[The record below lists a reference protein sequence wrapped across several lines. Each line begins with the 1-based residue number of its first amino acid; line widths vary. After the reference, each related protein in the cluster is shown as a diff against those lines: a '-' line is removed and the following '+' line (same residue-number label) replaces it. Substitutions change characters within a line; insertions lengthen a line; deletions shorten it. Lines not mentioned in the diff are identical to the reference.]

1 MHYGMKDKSP
11 LEFVK
16 FYPKNRPNE
25 CFYAKRGDLSLLMPA
40 NFAEVLLRVYTKDVR
55 FFGIVQAGYRSL
67 LARTAKESEPTCIDV
82 QGSESDGIPERSRTP
97 RTYSR
102 VSSFNKSFS
111 VGPGDSG
118 EDASPFLNQFTTVS
132 KGYGKSLASPSKILA
147 PQPVS
152 AAAANLGLVKDQM
165 EAQAMEVYPAVQAPT
180 SPTRA
185 KPGAKHVLET
195 LAEANEDING
205 PQDSGR
211 SSPSRIL
218 RTGKRVRNERGE
230 SRTRE
235 ESGGKRKRV

>member
-1 MHYGMKDKSP
+1 
-11 LEFVK
+11 
-16 FYPKNRPNE
+16 
-25 CFYAKRGDLSLLMPA
+25 MPA
-40 NFAEVLLRVYTKDVR
+40 HFAEVLLRVYTKDFRFVYSPKFVTDLITELR
-55 FFGIVQAGYRSL
+55 YSFFGRVQAGYRSL
-67 LARTAKESEPTCIDV
+67 LARIAKESEPTCIDV

-132 KGYGKSLASPSKILA
+132 KGYGKSLASPSKLFA

-152 AAAANLGLVKDQM
+152 AAAANLGLVKEQM
-165 EAQAMEVYPAVQAPT
+165 EAQVYPALQAPT

-185 KPGAKHVLET
+185 KPGTKHVLET
-195 LAEANEDING
+195 LAEADEDI
-205 PQDSGR
+205 QDSGK

-218 RTGKRVRNERGE
+218 RTGKRLRNERGE
-230 SRTRE
+230 SKTVE
-235 ESGGKRKRV
+235 ESHGGGKRKRV